1 MVMYYVWA
9 QTKLKVAFSIVF
21 LHVLHFLSD
30 MISRNGDEAMR
41 SYYVYLG
48 KCVQSFLPRNFH
60 MNPGVAAKELLVNF
74 RSS

>member
-1 MVMYYVWA
+1 
-9 QTKLKVAFSIVF
+9 
-21 LHVLHFLSD
+21 

-48 KCVQSFLPRNFH
+48 KCVQSFLPTNFH

-74 RSS
+74 RSVELSRRIGFKDT